1 MIKKLFIR
9 EINELVVLDKP
20 LVSIRFTDPVA
31 YRNFIFNL
39 DDNLIL
45 SINDSQVNFQTKSLI
60 ISNPLNIEINDKK
73 TLTSLYKKL
82 TYRISDNIRKQ
93 IVKVEND
100 VFDLIEMISM
110 ESDCMLEYADSFD
123 IVKIL
128 QMYQVAIKEVKKEIF
143 LEFILTYIKINF
155 ELNNYCIVL
164 SFGLTQL
171 LTEEEI
177 IILKNEL
184 AINQICIVDFYFNN
198 NNPQIDYLTIDNEW
212 NKI

>member
-1 MIKKLFIR
+1 MMKKLFVR

-60 ISNPLNIEINDKK
+60 INNPLNIEINDKK

-100 VFDLIEMISM
+100 IFDLIDMISM
-110 ESDCMLEYADSFD
+110 ESDCMLEYSDSFD

-128 QMYQVAIKEVKKEIF
+128 QMYQVAIKEVKKENF
-143 LEFILTYIKINF
+143 LEFILTYVKINF

-171 LTEEEI
+171 LTGEEI

>member
-60 ISNPLNIEINDKK
+60 INNPLNIEINDKK

-93 IVKVEND
+93 IVKVEKD
-100 VFDLIEMISM
+100 IFDLIEMISM
-110 ESDCMLEYADSFD
+110 ESECILEYSDSFD

-128 QMYQVAIKEVKKEIF
+128 QMYQVAIKEVKKENF

-164 SFGLTQL
+164 SVGLTQL
-171 LTEEEI
+171 LAEEEI

-198 NNPQIDYLTIDNEW
+198 NNPQSDYLTIDNEW

>member
-60 ISNPLNIEINDKK
+60 INNPLNIEINDKK

-93 IVKVEND
+93 IVKVEKD
-100 VFDLIEMISM
+100 IFDLIEMISM
-110 ESDCMLEYADSFD
+110 ESECILEYSDSFD

-128 QMYQVAIKEVKKEIF
+128 QMYQVAIKEVKKENF

-171 LTEEEI
+171 LAEEEI

-198 NNPQIDYLTIDNEW
+198 NNPQSDYLTIDNEW

>member
-9 EINELVVLDKP
+9 EINELVILDKP

-39 DDNLIL
+39 DDNLVL

-60 ISNPLNIEINDKK
+60 INNPLNIEINDKK

-93 IVKVEND
+93 IVKVEKD
-100 VFDLIEMISM
+100 IFDLIEMISM
-110 ESDCMLEYADSFD
+110 ESDCMLEYSDSFD

-128 QMYQVAIKEVKKEIF
+128 QMYQVAIKEVKKENF

>member
-9 EINELVVLDKP
+9 EINELVILDKP

-39 DDNLIL
+39 DDNLVL

-60 ISNPLNIEINDKK
+60 INNPLNIEINDKK

-93 IVKVEND
+93 IVKVEKD
-100 VFDLIEMISM
+100 IFDFIEMISM
-110 ESDCMLEYADSFD
+110 ESDCMLEYSDSFD

-128 QMYQVAIKEVKKEIF
+128 QMYQVAIKEVKKENF

>member
-1 MIKKLFIR
+1 MMKKLFVR
-9 EINELVVLDKP
+9 DINELVVLDKP

-60 ISNPLNIEINDKK
+60 INNPLNIEINDKK

-100 VFDLIEMISM
+100 IFDLIDMISM
-110 ESDCMLEYADSFD
+110 ESDCMLEYSDSFD

-128 QMYQVAIKEVKKEIF
+128 QMYQVAIKEVKKENF
-143 LEFILTYIKINF
+143 LEFILTYVKINF

-171 LTEEEI
+171 LTGEEI

>member
-1 MIKKLFIR
+1 MMKKLFVR

-60 ISNPLNIEINDKK
+60 INNPLNIEINDKK

-100 VFDLIEMISM
+100 IFDLIEMISM

-128 QMYQVAIKEVKKEIF
+128 QMYQVAIKEVKKENF

-155 ELNNYCIVL
+155 ELNNYSMVL
-164 SFGLTQL
+164 SFGLTQS

>member
-60 ISNPLNIEINDKK
+60 INNPLNIEINDKK
-73 TLTSLYKKL
+73 TVTSLYKKL

-100 VFDLIEMISM
+100 IFDLIEMISM
-110 ESDCMLEYADSFD
+110 ESDCMLEYSDSFD

-128 QMYQVAIKEVKKEIF
+128 QMYQVAIKEVKKENF

-198 NNPQIDYLTIDNEW
+198 NNPLIDYLTIDNEW

>member
-1 MIKKLFIR
+1 MIKKLFVR

-60 ISNPLNIEINDKK
+60 INNPLNIEINDKK

-100 VFDLIEMISM
+100 IFDLIEMISM
-110 ESDCMLEYADSFD
+110 ESDCMLEYSDSFD

-128 QMYQVAIKEVKKEIF
+128 QMYQIAIKEVKKENF

>member
-1 MIKKLFIR
+1 MMKKLFVR

-60 ISNPLNIEINDKK
+60 INNPLNIEINDKK

-93 IVKVEND
+93 IAKVEND
-100 VFDLIEMISM
+100 IFDLIEMISM
-110 ESDCMLEYADSFD
+110 ESDCMLEYSDSFD

-128 QMYQVAIKEVKKEIF
+128 QMYQVAIKEVEKENF

>member
-60 ISNPLNIEINDKK
+60 INNPLNIEINDKK

-100 VFDLIEMISM
+100 IFDLIEMISM
-110 ESDCMLEYADSFD
+110 ESDCMLEYSDSFD

-128 QMYQVAIKEVKKEIF
+128 QMYQVAIKEVKKENF

-198 NNPQIDYLTIDNEW
+198 NNPLIDYLTIDNEW